1 MSKLI
6 CAWCGRV
13 IVADYPCEQDSHG
26 ICPACYAREMLAAD
40 GVVIIGGQVVELQSP
55 AACAEAVADEMT
67 RMGVTTGGLE

>member
-26 ICPACYAREMLAAD
+26 ICPECYERELTED
-40 GVVIIGGQVVELQSP
+40 GAVFIGGQVVELQSP
-55 AACAEAVADEMT
+55 AACAEAVAEEMA